1 MKSSKNCGQ
10 SLVEFIL
17 IVPIFFLIL
26 SGIVS
31 IFYIQNRQFLD
42 FESKISLSLSQFL
55 FEQDERKK
63 ANWDNNFLENN
74 EGIKDVLDKSF
85 NPSRA
90 FKMAFNKQD
99 DVFSDKSRVF
109 YAQKGEVSDKKN
121 YTFENIE
128 SGEVEISTYAGKNG
142 YEKKGFSFSQVL
154 QNFSPT
160 LNLELSHS
168 LYFPYERLKWNKRPA
183 LASLAVKE
191 FAYGFSG
198 TSFAQNFASL
208 FVPDKSKFNGQCFM
222 QPFNPSCLISPY
234 SNLFHDAATQGISDQ
249 RQGCLAEVVIEC
261 TLQSAVA
268 GPQAVAACVGTKGEE
283 VFESFRNEKQSM
295 NCSALNI
302 YVQSFSALAQES
314 AALEM
319 AETRAKEVSM
329 RINLL

>member
-1 MKSSKNCGQ
+1 MKSSQNCGQ

-17 IVPIFFLIL
+17 VVPIFFLVL

-63 ANWDNNFLENN
+63 GNWDKNFVENN
-74 EGIKDVLDKSF
+74 EGIKEVLDKSF

-90 FKMAFNKQD
+90 FKMALNKQD
-99 DVFSDKSRVF
+99 DVFSDKKRVF
-109 YAQKGEVSDKKN
+109 YAQKEEVSDKN
-121 YTFENIE
+121 TYTFENKE

-142 YEKKGFSFSQVL
+142 YEKKGFSFSRVL
-154 QNFSPT
+154 ENFSPT
-160 LNLELSHS
+160 LNKELSQS
-168 LYFPYERLKWNKRPA
+168 LYLPYERLKWNQRPS
-183 LASLAVKE
+183 LVSLAVKE
-191 FAYGFSG
+191 FAYGFQG
-198 TSFAQNFASL
+198 ISFAQNFASL
-208 FVPDKSKFNGQCFM
+208 FVPDKSKFNQQCFM
-222 QPFNPSCLISPY
+222 QPFNPSCSISPY
-234 SNLFHDAATQGISDQ
+234 SNLFQEAATQGISDQ
-249 RQGCLAEVVIEC
+249 RQGCLAEVIVEC

-268 GPQAVAACVGTKGEE
+268 GPQAVAACVGLRGEE
-283 VFESFRNEKQSM
+283 VFESFKAEKKSIY
-295 NCSALNI
+295 CSALNI

-319 AETRAKEVSM
+319 AKTTAKEVSM

>member
-160 LNLELSHS
+160 L
-168 LYFPYERLKWNKRPA
+168 
-183 LASLAVKE
+183 
-191 FAYGFSG
+191 
-198 TSFAQNFASL
+198 T
-208 FVPDKSKFNGQCFM
+208 
-222 QPFNPSCLISPY
+222 
-234 SNLFHDAATQGISDQ
+234 
-249 RQGCLAEVVIEC
+249 
-261 TLQSAVA
+261 
-268 GPQAVAACVGTKGEE
+268 
-283 VFESFRNEKQSM
+283 
-295 NCSALNI
+295 SALP
-302 YVQSFSALAQES
+302 
-314 AALEM
+314 
-319 AETRAKEVSM
+319 
-329 RINLL
+329 LLLLP